1 MPRHPDLLIERLS
14 QPAAAALI
22 AASGT
27 AVVATGSVEQH
38 GKHLPLG
45 TDAFAAASIAER
57 VAARLGTVVAS
68 LGPAGVAPYHLSWP
82 GTLSLR
88 PATLAA
94 VMVDVCG
101 GLHGAGAHRI
111 VVVNWHEGNSPTL
124 RLAADEAQRRY
135 GVQVVIAESHVIT
148 HTLYPEEMEFTHA
161 GSMETAAVL
170 AYDAALVH
178 LENAAEPSER
188 QAAETA
194 HGLFRRPDVYPV
206 LRDFR
211 QIAATGWYGR
221 PERATP
227 TGRSRSPRRSPT
239 MWWPAPARS
248 GRRSAPTPA
257 AVQRRAPGH
266 QGVGSSPRLT
276 PRSPGR
282 ADRNE
287 RDPGH
292 HAGGAAARL
301 RRARHGGGADAG
313 ARAGRGA
320 RARAGLRDLRHRPE
334 DRGRPV
340 PGDLAAGAAVHHRP

>member
-1 MPRHPDLLIERLS
+1 MPRHPDRLIERLS

-22 AASGT
+22 SASGT
-27 AVVATGSVEQH
+27 AVVATGSIEQH
-38 GKHLPLG
+38 GGHLPLG

-68 LGPAGVAPYHLSWP
+68 LGPAGVAPYHLPWP

-94 VMVDVCG
+94 VMADVCG

-124 RLAADEAQRRY
+124 RLAADEAQRRH
-135 GVQVVIAESHVIT
+135 GVQLAIAESHVIT
-148 HTLYPEEMEFTHA
+148 HTLFPEEMEFTHA

-170 AYDAALVH
+170 AYDASLVH
-178 LENAAEPSER
+178 LEDATGPSER
-188 QAAETA
+188 RAAEAA

-227 TGRSRSPRRSPT
+227 DR
-239 MWWPAPARS
+239 AEQIAEAVADHVVARAREIWEAI
-248 GRRSAPTPA
+248 GT
-257 AVQRRAPGH
+257 
-266 QGVGSSPRLT
+266 
-276 PRSPGR
+276 
-282 ADRNE
+282 D
-287 RDPGH
+287 
-292 HAGGAAARL
+292 AGGAAEGSGPSGDR
-301 RRARHGGGADAG
+301 GFPPAG
-313 ARAGRGA
+313 TAFPRAGG
-320 RARAGLRDLRHRPE
+320 PE
-334 DRGRPV
+334 
-340 PGDLAAGAAVHHRP
+340 